1 MSIRI
6 RTCTHVTS
14 SLKTAA
20 FQVVTARDQRGL
32 VYRVR
37 KDILSMRRLLQ
48 APLAAPGPRE
58 PRGRLKT
65 LRKVTSLS

>member
-37 KDILSMRRLLQ
+37 KDILTMRRLLQ
-48 APLAAPGPRE
+48 APIPAPGPRA

-65 LRKVTSLS
+65 FREVATST